1 MGRIRAYLAAFRRD
15 ESGSIAVESML
26 MIPILIWCY
35 LGTYVFFDAFRAQS
49 TNIKASYT
57 IGDNLSRET
66 GYITAS
72 YMTSLFNLQAL
83 LLQTDEARGLQ
94 VTVYTYN
101 VNNNTY
107 AVRWSRGLGNL
118 TAMTNSQLTAI
129 RGILPVMPHGEIAIL
144 TRSRVNYA
152 PDYEVGIDPFT
163 FDEYTVTRPRFA
175 PQLCWNSV
183 ENGNANT
190 ATC

>member
-26 MIPILIWCY
+26 MIPVLIWCY
-35 LGTYVFFDAFRAQS
+35 LGTFVFFDAFRAQS

-57 IGDNLSRET
+57 IGDTLSRET
-66 GYITAS
+66 GYITTN
-72 YMTSLFNLQAL
+72 YMNSLYALQGL
-83 LLQTDEARGLQ
+83 LLQTTEPRGLQ

-101 VNNNTY
+101 STTNAYTVK
-107 AVRWSRGLGNL
+107 WSRGLGGL
-118 TAMTNSQLTAI
+118 TAMNNTQLTAI
-129 RGILPVMPHGEIAIL
+129 RAILPVMPNGEIAIL
-144 TRSRVNYA
+144 TRSQVHYT

-175 PQLCWNSV
+175 PQLCWNTV